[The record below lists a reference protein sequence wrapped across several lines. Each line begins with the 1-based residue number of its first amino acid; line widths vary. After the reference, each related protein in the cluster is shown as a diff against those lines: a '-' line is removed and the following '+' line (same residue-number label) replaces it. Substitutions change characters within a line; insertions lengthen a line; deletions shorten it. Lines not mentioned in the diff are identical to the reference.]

1 MRSLSSV
8 WSLLVSTDE
17 KIRRQLGYW
26 AVTAGMYL
34 LCTGLLWLEVSFG
47 DAPRSATLW
56 LSIVMIGGLLPFF
69 LLIRLSTR
77 LALRPSQLAL
87 AQGILAIICTVA
99 DYALSGPARGATLSI
114 LLVVLVFCTFTLEAE
129 KSHSLSVFAIGLL
142 GLAMFALPH
151 IDPARFSPRLEMI
164 HFFIAAATLL
174 VVSFLTGKLS
184 QLRSHLKAQKA
195 ELADALARIRILA
208 TQDELTSLA
217 NRRHMSEVLADEERR
232 LCASGQPTC
241 LALLDIDWFKQI
253 NDKHGHDVGDAVLR
267 MFAWQAQAALRA
279 TDVLA
284 RWGGEEFLLLMRD
297 TNIDAAAQVLNRVRD
312 RIAIACAAELPH
324 LKTVTF
330 SAGLVAMLPGEGVAA
345 GIRRADQALYRAK
358 SDGRDRVMLA
368 YS

>member
-8 WSLLVSTDE
+8 WNLLVSTDE

-34 LCTGLLWLEVSFG
+34 LCTALLWLEVSFG
-47 DAPRSATLW
+47 EAPRQATLW
-56 LSIVMIGGLLPFF
+56 MSIVMLGGLLPFF
-69 LLIRLSTR
+69 LLIRLSAR
-77 LALRPSQLAL
+77 LSLRPSQLAL
-87 AQGILAIICTVA
+87 AQGILAIICTVFF
-99 DYALSGPARGATLSI
+99 YALSGPARGATLSI
-114 LLVVLVFCTFTLEAE
+114 LLVVLVFCTFTLEAD

-142 GLAMFALPH
+142 GLAMAALPC
-151 IDPARFSPRLEMI
+151 IDPVRFPPRLEMI

-174 VVSFLTGKLS
+174 VVAFLTGKLS

-232 LCASGQPTC
+232 LRTSGQPTC

-253 NDKHGHDVGDAVLR
+253 NDKHGHDAGDAVLR
-267 MFAWQAQAALRA
+267 LFAGQAQAALRA

-297 TNIDAAAQVLNRVRD
+297 TSLDDAAQVLDRVRD
-312 RIAIACAAELPH
+312 RIALACAVELPH
-324 LKTVTF
+324 LPVVTF
-330 SAGLVAMLPGEGVAA
+330 SAGLVAMSPGEGVAA

-358 SDGRDRVMLA
+358 SEGRNRVMFA